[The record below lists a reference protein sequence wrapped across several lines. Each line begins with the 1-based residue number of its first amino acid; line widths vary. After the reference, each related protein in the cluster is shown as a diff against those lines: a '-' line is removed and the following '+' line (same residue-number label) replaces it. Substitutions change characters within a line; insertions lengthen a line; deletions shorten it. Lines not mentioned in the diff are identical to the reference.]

1 MNASAPHF
9 TYQEFQDAH
18 ADAKAGLNHAE
29 IHYTLN
35 NQNHSFTTAGV
46 SGGLSQTLIAEGSGV
61 ALGWKYPGGL
71 QPGHNHFP
79 FTQLLSAVFY
89 SSAFDAYTQV
99 LAGTLDV
106 QVNIIGEG
114 DEEVAEITG
123 TIRQAVLSNGA
134 DQVVVNGEFKK
145 FFP

>member
-1 MNASAPHF
+1 MSTSTPYF
-9 TYQEFQDAH
+9 THQEFQDAH

-35 NQNHSFTTAGV
+35 KQNHSFTTGGV
-46 SGGLSQTLIAEGSGV
+46 SGGFSQTLISEGSGV

-71 QPGHNHFP
+71 QLGQNHFS

-89 SSAFDAYTQV
+89 ASPFDAYAEV
-99 LAGTLDV
+99 VEGTLDV
-106 QVNIIGEG
+106 LLNITGEG

-123 TIRQAVLSNGA
+123 TITGAVFSNGT
-134 DQVVVNGEFKK
+134 DQVVVNGEFKQ

>member
-1 MNASAPHF
+1 MSASTPHF
-9 TYQEFQDAH
+9 THQDFQDAH
-18 ADAKAGLNHAE
+18 AKAGLNHAE

-46 SGGLSQTLIAEGSGV
+46 SGGLSQTLISEGSSV
-61 ALGWKYPGGL
+61 ALGWKYLGGL
-71 QPGHNHFP
+71 QPGQNHFS
-79 FTQLLSAVFY
+79 FTQLQSAVFY
-89 SSAFDAYTQV
+89 ASPFDAYTQV

-106 QVNIIGEG
+106 LVNIIGEG

-123 TIRQAVLSNGA
+123 TITRVIFSNGSER
-134 DQVVVNGEFKK
+134 VVVNGEFKH